1 MIRTCLEDNGSFP
14 PKISEQTSWS
24 QQASTLSTETNNLSF
39 QAAYWHHVCFAISS
53 RQLKRELQKLMLKRP
68 LAAKVHECM
77 RTGMTFTLCND
88 QLNHNVSSRSI
99 MPTGQNHVK
108 ITLSTQLHVKVIFHR
123 WQLPTHIIIQIILT
137 LFSIFFIFPHSKER
151 VDYQERSAS
160 VFLITYF
167 STPDPVVGII
177 SYLGLQSNLK
187 WWQESD
193 PWKSNKL
200 NPISDCL

>member
-123 WQLPTHIIIQIILT
+123 WQLPTHHPLRQRT
-137 LFSIFFIFPHSKER
+137 VNHTWFHSIAANNPHSFFNLLYFPSFQGEGGLSRKVR
-151 VDYQERSAS
+151 KCFPNYL
-160 VFLITYF
+160 FLH
-167 STPDPVVGII
+167 SWSCG
-177 SYLGLQSNLK
+177 GHN
-187 WWQESD
+187 
-193 PWKSNKL
+193 
-200 NPISDCL
+200 